1 VSRRRERPRVKPRQI
16 EELTQPERAVEVERQ
31 IAAAPV
37 TVFSYLVEPAKFV
50 VWMGAAAELDPR
62 PGVASASR

>member
-1 VSRRRERPRVKPRQI
+1 M
-16 EELTQPERAVEVERQ
+16 QPERAVEVERQ